1 MGVYYFFYNKSNNN
15 EQNKHV
21 LSGRLCDF
29 VTKFD
34 QYFYKDQI
42 EIFKKCIE
50 LNEWKTDDI
59 IIAVPDY
66 YDHDVL
72 VYDNGDIYID
82 NTDKDQFF
90 KKNDEESD
98 SNSEIE

>member
-1 MGVYYFFYNKSNNN
+1 MGVYYFFYNKSRNN

-29 VTKFD
+29 VTRFD
-34 QYFYKDQI
+34 QYFYKEQI
-42 EIFKKCIE
+42 EIYKMCIE
-50 LNEWKTDDI
+50 KNGWDKDDI

-72 VYDNGDIYID
+72 VYKNGDISID

-90 KKNDEESD
+90 NINENESD
-98 SNSEIE
+98 CN